1 MNSLKPD
8 GLVQWTGIAA
18 PFLRHDVLIDYI
30 APPIGGVHAH
40 GSAVIPPAGVAAN
53 ALDQGLRQAFP
64 LDRYLADGSENPE
77 FILNR
82 EPWRDASILLAGR
95 NFGIGG
101 TQTPAAARLLGD
113 GMRAVIA
120 PSFGPVFLD
129 DCIQAGLLPV
139 ILGQEQVEA
148 IAAAAMAVPRRE
160 LTIDLRRQ
168 TISRPDI
175 GPIAFQMNPRL
186 RRRFAGGLG
195 DIEETA
201 SFQREA
207 EAFRR
212 EHELRQPWIYRS
224 TGEPR

>member
-8 GLVQWTGIAA
+8 GLVQLTGIAA

-30 APPIGGVHAH
+30 APPQAGLHEH
-40 GSAVIPPAGVAAN
+40 GTAQTPTGEAAN
-53 ALDQGLRQAFP
+53 ASGQRLQQAFP

-77 FILNR
+77 FILNQT
-82 EPWRDASILLAGR
+82 PWRNASILLAGR

-101 TQTPAAARLLGD
+101 TQTPAATRLLGS
-113 GMRAVIA
+113 GIRAVIA

-139 ILGQEQVEA
+139 ILGQRQVEA
-148 IAAAAMAVPRRE
+148 IAAAAVAAPRRE
-160 LTIDLRRQ
+160 LTIDLQRQ

-186 RRRFAGGLG
+186 RERFMGGLS
-195 DIEETA
+195 DIEETVP
-201 SFQREA
+201 FQREA
-207 EAFRR
+207 EAFQRG
-212 EHELRQPWIYRS
+212 HELRQPWIYRS
-224 TGEPR
+224 TGDPR